1 MSIRKKSRLVYSF
14 LSSKTVWRRM
24 VCSSYLNYL
33 LSVAVFCDL
42 KKKIEEITTKKQ
54 TKLVNVKTQFSTLIF
69 IFSVS
74 RPVRYTLGIVYV
86 RTFMN
91 ISQLLLSSE
100 STYFYIIFTPLWLIY
115 CVSEYD
121 ILSGSWEN
129 HLAYILA

>member
-1 MSIRKKSRLVYSF
+1 
-14 LSSKTVWRRM
+14 M

-33 LSVAVFCDL
+33 LSVAVFCDF

-100 STYFYIIFTPLWLIY
+100 STYFYIIFTTLWLIY

-121 ILSGSWEN
+121 ILSGELRKSFSI
-129 HLAYILA
+129 HLSITVPHNRNPVDDGFF